1 MQIEYNRNK
10 KKKTWRR
17 QPVGYLQA
25 WLRIWTRDDQEQI
38 QQVAK
43 VGLEPQD
50 CRIGSVMWGPLG
62 HAASP
67 VRVLG
72 ELGGG
77 KGGESKR
84 EGGLFTVLMK
94 KGVNL
99 WQHYSW
105 QADYPQLPSDLTGQ
119 TFNHVFGTNT
129 SR

>member
-1 MQIEYNRNK
+1 MQIEHDRNK
-10 KKKTWRR
+10 KKPWRR

-38 QQVAK
+38 QQVVK

-67 VRVLG
+67 VKVPG
-72 ELGGG
+72 EWGGG
-77 KGGESKR
+77 VGGGWKQKGRRVIYSIDE
-84 EGGLFTVLMK
+84 

-105 QADYPQLPSDLTGQ
+105 QVDYPQLPSDLTGQ
-119 TFNHVFGTNT
+119 TFSHVFGTNT